1 MARHRPP
8 RTAALSPWGA
18 GPFPSR
24 LPILRCGQ
32 PFRRAGGRRA
42 RRRCRSSVR
51 LSECRPARRRLLPS
65 PRVAGQGLR
74 CGHACPA
81 PLQSLPQGPPALLR
95 PARCPPPSWGRAWPF
110 GPSLAQGVC
119 PLAPAVGQ
127 HRTLGVGAAQSLRRT
142 PSGSGHGRGPGLNPS
157 GVGRSQAEPSCGSG
171 LSPPEAHPTEVEQRT
186 TSLQVPVRLRG
197 QTGPSQ
203 KEVRDRENEAA
214 LGGMRNPRSSLR
226 WVPGALAAGPRR
238 GSARVVKTPHVAA
251 SSRCPARR
259 GKGSFAGISARRR
272 CSPCRRVLTAPC
284 AASAREGPG
293 PLVWEGEAIRALACS
308 GGLPPGARGWPAPY
322 PRGRR
327 GPVASS
333 NTFGFRARARTWP

>member
-1 MARHRPP
+1 MARYRPP
-8 RTAALSPWGA
+8 RTAAPAPWGA

-51 LSECRPARRRLLPS
+51 LSACRSARRRLLPS

-127 HRTLGVGAAQSLRRT
+127 HRTLRVGADQPLRPNTLLGQGTGADR
-142 PSGSGHGRGPGLNPS
+142 GLNPS
-157 GVGRSQAEPSCGSG
+157 GVGRSQAEPS
-171 LSPPEAHPTEVEQRT
+171 LAALASPPEAHAAEVGQRT

-197 QTGPSQ
+197 RTYSAEVDPEVCTAILDMVLNVRASSFAFSEDLGSHSGTCELISASLAWCPNKSLTPQPNTGPMSF
-203 KEVRDRENEAA
+203 
-214 LGGMRNPRSSLR
+214 LG
-226 WVPGALAAGPRR
+226 
-238 GSARVVKTPHVAA
+238 
-251 SSRCPARR
+251 PARR
-259 GKGSFAGISARRR
+259 AHQPT
-272 CSPCRRVLTAPC
+272 SPP
-284 AASAREGPG
+284 
-293 PLVWEGEAIRALACS
+293 
-308 GGLPPGARGWPAPY
+308 
-322 PRGRR
+322 
-327 GPVASS
+327 
-333 NTFGFRARARTWP
+333 

>member
-1 MARHRPP
+1 MVHAGRSSPPAAPPSSQTPSGSSTESPGNSFTAYGLAGDPGSVPCISGGLPGLLCGLPRWCAPSPFLSPGHHSMGPGGCPPTWDPTGVARYRPP
-8 RTAALSPWGA
+8 RTAAPAPWGA

-51 LSECRPARRRLLPS
+51 LSACRPARRRLLPS

-127 HRTLGVGAAQSLRRT
+127 HRTLGFGAAQPLR
-142 PSGSGHGRGPGLNPS
+142 P
-157 GVGRSQAEPSCGSG
+157 
-171 LSPPEAHPTEVEQRT
+171 
-186 TSLQVPVRLRG
+186 
-197 QTGPSQ
+197 
-203 KEVRDRENEAA
+203 
-214 LGGMRNPRSSLR
+214 
-226 WVPGALAAGPRR
+226 
-238 GSARVVKTPHVAA
+238 
-251 SSRCPARR
+251 
-259 GKGSFAGISARRR
+259 
-272 CSPCRRVLTAPC
+272 
-284 AASAREGPG
+284 
-293 PLVWEGEAIRALACS
+293 
-308 GGLPPGARGWPAPY
+308 
-322 PRGRR
+322 
-327 GPVASS
+327 
-333 NTFGFRARARTWP
+333 NTFGFRARARTGP